1 MDPLSITASII
12 TLLGTA
18 EVASKSLKRITS
30 LKGAP
35 ALVFALNNEVSEL
48 RLTLKEIEV
57 ILSYKANSTPIK
69 KYLDSG
75 AHPIIAS
82 ARSKLLALEEL
93 IHMRLTRPDGTL
105 DKVAWLRVEAK
116 VSRLQKDLRH
126 ISQKLATVLG
136 IMTS

>member
-1 MDPLSITASII
+1 MDPLSVTASIL

-18 EVASKSLKRITS
+18 EVASKGLKKFMS

-57 ILSYKANSTPIK
+57 ILGYKANSTSMK

-75 AHPIIAS
+75 VHPIIATG
-82 ARSKLLALEEL
+82 RSKLLALEEL
-93 IHMRLTRPDGTL
+93 IHMRLTRPDGSL
-105 DKVAWLRVEAK
+105 DKVAWLRVEDK
-116 VSRLQKDLRH
+116 VAGLQKDLRH